1 VHLAKEWKHTCFSK
15 ERKNMLGSEH
25 IQAGID
31 RTELKILSDENGLE
45 VKYGTCALQGYE
57 AGLGMS
63 L

>member
-1 VHLAKEWKHTCFSK
+1 MLLKRKK
-15 ERKNMLGSEH
+15 KNMHGSEH
-25 IQAGID
+25 IQAAID
-31 RTELKILSDENGLE
+31 RTELKLLNDEDCLE